1 MCTSK
6 ICVARIICTGIII
19 IAGAGIIFA
28 TSRRV
33 TIVKSACV
41 RIITNNLSI
50 YTITSNTGSFS
61 AGTFFLTNNGCIN
74 TLRKVGRTCISSTR
88 IIISADV
95 RGIRTSG
102 TYITRIIRAEITI
115 RAVNGSILTSE
126 DRIASVIGTS
136 VAIITISYG
145 MHAAIVAKTIIICAS
160 ITIRAVYRRI
170 LTSEDSVTG

>member
-1 MCTSK
+1 
-6 ICVARIICTGIII
+6 
-19 IAGAGIIFA
+19 
-28 TSRRV
+28 
-33 TIVKSACV
+33 
-41 RIITNNLSI
+41 
-50 YTITSNTGSFS
+50 
-61 AGTFFLTNNGCIN
+61 
-74 TLRKVGRTCISSTR
+74 
-88 IIISADV
+88 V
-95 RGIRTSG
+95 RGITTSG